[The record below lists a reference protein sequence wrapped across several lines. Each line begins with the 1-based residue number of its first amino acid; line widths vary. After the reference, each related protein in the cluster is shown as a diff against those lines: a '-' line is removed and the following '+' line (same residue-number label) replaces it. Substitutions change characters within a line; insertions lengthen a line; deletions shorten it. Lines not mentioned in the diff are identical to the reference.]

1 MKNWKLYIFLI
12 IISLLIIALFRQCN
26 SETSKTKINGS
37 FEPKTNIEHIEMS
50 KEGPKNS
57 TFLNQKQ
64 QSKNIKYLINNT
76 LNRLGKGQEKSKEIA
91 FYQKQIDSLL
101 AINDKMNEDF
111 SIATDSMQKVLY
123 KNAIAIKAFRET
135 FKNDTINI
143 EVNGLVSGE
152 VKALTA
158 NYKLTIPKQKEV
170 VFRLL
175 CGGGVGINKELNRPL
190 YKVNL
195 GFQNKKGKI
204 YELSAQQIGNQQ
216 YGIISVAVPIL
227 TIKK

>member
-1 MKNWKLYIFLI
+1 MKNWKLYILLI
-12 IISLLIIALFRQCN
+12 IVALLIIALFHQCN
-26 SETSKTKINGS
+26 SEAPKIKINGE
-37 FEPKTNIEHIEMS
+37 FEPKTNIEHIVIHDTITK
-50 KEGPKNS
+50 KEVVYKY
-57 TFLNQKQ
+57 L
-64 QSKNIKYLINNT
+64 SKND
-76 LNRLGKGQEKSKEIA
+76 KSNEV

-101 AINDKMNEDF
+101 AINEKMNDDF

-123 KNAIAIKAFRET
+123 KNATSLKAFRET

-143 EVNGLVSGE
+143 EINGLVSGE

-158 NYKLTIPKQKEV
+158 NYEIKLPKQKEV

-175 CGGGVGINKELNRPL
+175 GGGGVGINKELNQPL

-195 GFQNKKGKI
+195 GFQNKKGRI
-204 YELSAQQIGNQQ
+204 YELSAQQVGNQQ

-227 TIKK
+227 TIRK